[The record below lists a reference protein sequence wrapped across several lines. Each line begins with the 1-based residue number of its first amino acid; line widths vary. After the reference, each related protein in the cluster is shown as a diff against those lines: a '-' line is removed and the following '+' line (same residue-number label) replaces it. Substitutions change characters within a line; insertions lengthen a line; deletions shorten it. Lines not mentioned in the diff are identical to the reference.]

1 MSGTILGLLVIA
13 FVLFVIVMI
22 VLATRRSD
30 NVCGYDEDEEVVTT
44 TTTTTTVVDDHGHG
58 GRVVNGYEVVGDLT
72 RRFEGRQPYVID
84 PADNEKIWVND
95 GDDLYEDA
103 QGRIWALR

>member
-22 VLATRRSD
+22 VLATRRND
-30 NVCGYDEDEEVVTT
+30 MCYDDDEEVVTTT

-72 RRFEGRQPYVID
+72 RKFEGRQPYVID

-103 QGRIWALR
+103 RGRIWALR